1 MLDDCDGD
9 GDGVIALPSDV
20 DDGLVDDELVD
31 GDGDCVDDEGDC
43 DVAGAELDDGA
54 ADDEGGC
61 VTVAVAV
68 FSGDLPI

>member
-1 MLDDCDGD
+1 MLDDCD

-20 DDGLVDDELVD
+20 DDGLVDGGLVD

-68 FSGDLPI
+68 FSGDLPM

>member
-1 MLDDCDGD
+1 MLDDCD

-20 DDGLVDDELVD
+20 DDGLVDGD

-68 FSGDLPI
+68 FSGDLPM

>member
-1 MLDDCDGD
+1 MLDDCD

-20 DDGLVDDELVD
+20 DDGLVD

-43 DVAGAELDDGA
+43 DVAGTELDDGA

-68 FSGDLPI
+68 FSGDLPM

>member
-20 DDGLVDDELVD
+20 DDGLVDGDGD

-68 FSGDLPI
+68 FSGDLPM